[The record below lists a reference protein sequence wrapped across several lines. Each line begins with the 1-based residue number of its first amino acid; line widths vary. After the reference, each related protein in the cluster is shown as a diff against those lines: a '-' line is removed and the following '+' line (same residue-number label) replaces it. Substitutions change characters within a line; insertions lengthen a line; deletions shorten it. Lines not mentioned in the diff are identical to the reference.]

1 MCARAHRGDNLPLRW
16 NRLRVWEP
24 GRNGLTMNNGIQ
36 YSKKTPQIVWN
47 YEMKSAWGNSKAKPK
62 AKHIYPL
69 FRHEEVRDL
78 LRAVASLTTQTYNNI
93 STSNNMPS
101 HFFFKQQH
109 CPSFEKEYQVSCW
122 INWGSLIIFST
133 LSEPVNHLYKY
144 IQLVWSSKILN
155 TCNSQTLET
164 WPTHKGTQ
172 VSHKYGITCTV
183 CSLKIQSIFNTLY

>member
-1 MCARAHRGDNLPLRW
+1 MQPRYIEVTICHWDETGSGF
-16 NRLRVWEP
+16 E
-24 GRNGLTMNNGIQ
+24 GRSGSTMNNGKQ
-36 YSKKTPQIVWN
+36 YSKKIPQIVWN
-47 YEMKSAWGNSKAKPK
+47 YEMKSIWGNSNTEPK
-62 AKHIYPL
+62 AAHLSL
-69 FRHEEVRDL
+69 FRHEKVRHL
-78 LRAVASLTTQTYNNI
+78 LKAVPSLTTQTYNNI

-133 LSEPVNHLYKY
+133 LSEPVNHLHKY

-164 WPTHKGTQ
+164 WPTHKGTHSISQ
-172 VSHKYGITCTV
+172 VWNYMYCV
-183 CSLKIQSIFNTLY
+183 

>member
-1 MCARAHRGDNLPLRW
+1 MCGTQRWQSATEMKKPLGLKAGTLQQWTMENNIQRRQHKLLEITRW
-16 NRLRVWEP
+16 NLF
-24 GRNGLTMNNGIQ
+24 GGIPTQ
-36 YSKKTPQIVWN
+36 NPRQ
-47 YEMKSAWGNSKAKPK
+47 
-62 AKHIYPL
+62 HISPL

-78 LRAVASLTTQTYNNI
+78 LWAVATLTTQTYNNI

-133 LSEPVNHLYKY
+133 LSEPVNHLHKY

-155 TCNSQTLET
+155 TCNSQTSET
-164 WPTHKGTQ
+164 WPTHKGTHSISQ
-172 VSHKYGITCTV
+172 VWNYMYCV
-183 CSLKIQSIFNTLY
+183 